1 MQASVKPFIFLLSL
15 FGTFLGVGQDSLTTT
30 QIHVSNAG
38 FIYDWENN
46 STAFTN
52 RFLLDLRVKKEISQA
67 NKEQSEKRLLNTNY
81 YGSHQSGGIYYVFPM
96 LKNTGLLLEAE
107 AVSHQ
112 DATFKKDA
120 YQIILNGN
128 APYRNQTK
136 DAGGLFYR
144 NITYQR
150 IGVGLQHYFDK
161 RTQVIQF
168 TANLVM
174 GDYFNQFKLSR
185 GTIFT
190 EQNGEYINLDMA
202 YERHFSAIGAGIFGQ
217 KGYGAL
223 LHASWYKL
231 MPKQN
236 IILHAELKDLGF
248 TAYPSRTSSQ
258 RIDTSIQYTG
268 IDLGALNSISGFT
281 SVNTQDSILNKV
293 NLRGGDMK
301 FTFIMPAR
309 LQLSATKVLHNKDI
323 LTAQAAYYLYNSLPT
338 LGASYTHTF
347 TPGFWLGGGLRVGG
361 YGRMDIDLVSHVKI
375 TRQWLLALT
384 VRSVEG
390 WALMNNASG
399 MGAFAQLRYIIS
411 SSPSSRP
418 KSY

>member
-1 MQASVKPFIFLLSL
+1 MQANVKPYILSL
-15 FGTFLGVGQDSLTTT
+15 FLIITLFAVAQDTTSSARLH
-30 QIHVSNAG
+30 ISDAG

-52 RFLLDLRVKKEISQA
+52 RFLLDLRVKKVISQA
-67 NKEQSEKRLLNTNY
+67 DKEQSEKRLKNTNY
-81 YGSHQSGGIYYVFPM
+81 YGSHQSGGIYYVFP
-96 LKNTGLLLEAE
+96 LKKNTGLLFEAE

-120 YQIILNGN
+120 FQLILNGN

-150 IGVGLQHYFDK
+150 VGLGLQKYFDNH
-161 RTQVIQF
+161 TQVFQF
-168 TANLVM
+168 TANLVL
-174 GDYFNQFKLSR
+174 GDYFNQFKLTR
-185 GTIFT
+185 GTVFT
-190 EQNGEYINLDMA
+190 EQNGEYINLDLA
-202 YERHFSAIGAGIFGQ
+202 YERHFSAIGAGLFGQ

-231 MPKQN
+231 MPRQN
-236 IILHAELKDLGF
+236 IILHAELKNLGF

-258 RIDTSIQYTG
+258 HIDTAIQYTG
-268 IDLGALNSISGFT
+268 IDLGSLNSISGFT
-281 SVNTQDSILNKV
+281 SVNTQDSLLNKV
-293 NLRGGDMK
+293 NLKGGDTK

-309 LQLSATKVLHNKDI
+309 LELSAVKVVHGRDL
-323 LTAQAAYYLYNSLPT
+323 LTLKASYYLYNSLPL
-338 LGASYTHTF
+338 LGASYCHAV
-347 TPGFWLGGGLRVGG
+347 TPNVWLGGGIRVGG
-361 YGRMDIDLVSHVKI
+361 YGLVDIDLESNMKL
-375 TRQWLLALT
+375 TKRWLLALT

-390 WALMNNASG
+390 WILLNNASG